1 MKKIILDKTLIGK
14 KYPVINFDVEIEILR
29 LFSKSTGQEDPIYFN
44 EEAARKEGYPSILA
58 PPTFLIAVAMRQ
70 ENPYLYLTDLNVPIG
85 RILHAKQE
93 YSYFSPI
100 HAGDQL
106 KMDSKIDNI
115 FDKKNGALQFVSF
128 FSVYTNQNN
137 LKVAESISTVV
148 VR

>member
-1 MKKIILDKTLIGK
+1 MGRLGFRQRFLSL
-14 KYPVINFDVEIEILR
+14 FDVEIEILR
-29 LFSKSTGQEDPIYFN
+29 LFSKATGQDDPIYFN
-44 EEAARKEGYPSILA
+44 EEAARKEGHPSILA

-85 RILHAKQE
+85 RILHANQE

-106 KMDSKIDNI
+106 KMNSRIDNI

>member
-1 MKKIILDKTLIGK
+1 
-14 KYPVINFDVEIEILR
+14 
-29 LFSKSTGQEDPIYFN
+29 
-44 EEAARKEGYPSILA
+44 
-58 PPTFLIAVAMRQ
+58 MRQ

-85 RILHAKQE
+85 RILHANQE